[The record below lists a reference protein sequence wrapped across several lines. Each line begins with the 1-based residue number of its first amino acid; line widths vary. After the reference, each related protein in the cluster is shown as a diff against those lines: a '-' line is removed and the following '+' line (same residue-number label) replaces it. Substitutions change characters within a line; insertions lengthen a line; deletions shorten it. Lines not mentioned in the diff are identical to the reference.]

1 MTADTLLQFTNL
13 WHDLQAVHLN
23 PDQQDSISWRW
34 TANGV
39 YSAASA
45 NRILF
50 AANIKHDFA
59 KMAWNSEAPPKCQFF
74 VWLEIQGRC
83 LTADNLAKHGWP
95 HNSTC
100 LLCQQTPEPET
111 AMHILASCPFTQ
123 GLWLR
128 VLDLLMMPSDMAPL
142 PTDDTLLGWMTR
154 TSGRLRK
161 DAKKTWRSISAL
173 IWWSLWKER
182 NARVFS
188 QQASTIGQV
197 LSNIQEEAK
206 IWIDAGRC
214 RVIALIERPREP
226 D

>member
-1 MTADTLLQFTNL
+1 
-13 WHDLQAVHLN
+13 
-23 PDQQDSISWRW
+23 
-34 TANGV
+34 
-39 YSAASA
+39 
-45 NRILF
+45 
-50 AANIKHDFA
+50 
-59 KMAWNSEAPPKCQFF
+59 
-74 VWLEIQGRC
+74 
-83 LTADNLAKHGWP
+83 
-95 HNSTC
+95 
-100 LLCQQTPEPET
+100 
-111 AMHILASCPFTQ
+111 MHILVNCPFAQ

-173 IWWSLWKER
+173 IWWSVWKER

-206 IWIDAGRC
+206 IWINAGRR